1 MMEDKYFSMKKKNEC
16 PPSLC
21 LEEGQYILDGDFK
34 DPVRKGFFGEKRN
47 WC

>member
-16 PPSLC
+16 PPGLC